1 MKRFSKE
8 NIDITSGD
16 IKSTLIALSTPIV
29 LSMALQTAFNII
41 DAIFLGRLSAD
52 ALAAISITFP
62 VIFFIIAIGIGIG
75 IGVTSLVARYIGKN
89 QIIDA
94 RQTATHGLI
103 LTAIISI
110 ASTALGLYYIE
121 HIFTLMGAET
131 AIISLAKSYMTIIIY
146 GFTIIFT
153 VFILNSILHGEG
165 DTITPMKALV
175 ISVSLNI
182 ILDPI
187 LIFGYW
193 IIPPLGIEGA
203 AIATVISRSFG
214 LILILHHFIKKRSKV
229 TPIIRRFNYQ
239 PKIIK
244 NILKVGIPSSLSQI
258 SMSIAFFILISFV
271 AKFGTAA
278 IAAFGAA
285 NRLQTIG
292 ILPSIAIAT
301 AVITMV
307 GQNAGQKKYDRIE
320 ATVKT
325 AIKLL
330 ITFMIPVILIL
341 TTFRNQLMTIFTDDK
356 TVISIGSEFLRIV
369 PLELIFIPIGMIIGS
384 AFQGTGKGTPQLALT
399 MIRLF
404 IIGIPIAYYLAFI
417 KAWGLSGIWWSF
429 VIAAASSSI
438 ISIIWFRTGSWKKES
453 KI

>member
-8 NIDITSGD
+8 NIDITNGN
-16 IKSTLIALSTPIV
+16 IKSTLIALSTPVII
-29 LSMALQTAFNII
+29 SMALQTAFNII

-62 VIFFIIAIGIGIG
+62 VIFFIIAIGAGIG
-75 IGVTSLVARYIGKN
+75 IGVTSLIARYIGKN
-89 QIIDA
+89 QIMDA
-94 RQTATHGLI
+94 RQSATHGLI
-103 LTAIISI
+103 LSAIISI
-110 ASTALGLYYIE
+110 VTTALGLYYIE
-121 HIFTLMGAET
+121 QIFTFMGAET
-131 AIISLAKSYMTIIIY
+131 AVISLAKSYMTIIIY
-146 GFTIIFT
+146 NFIIILT

-165 DTITPMKALV
+165 DTLTPMKALV

-203 AIATVISRSFG
+203 AIATVISRLFG
-214 LILILHHFIKKRSKV
+214 LLLILHHFIKKRAKV
-229 TPIIRRFNYQ
+229 TPIIRGFNYL

-258 SMSIAFFILISFV
+258 SMSIAFFILTSFV
-271 AKFGTAA
+271 AKFGTPA

-285 NRLQTIG
+285 NKLQTIG

-301 AVITMV
+301 AVITIV
-307 GQNAGQKKYDRIE
+307 GQNAGLKKYDRIE
-320 ATVKT
+320 TTVKT

-330 ITFMIPVILIL
+330 TTFMIPTAIILI
-341 TTFRNQLMTIFTDDK
+341 TFRNQFMTLFTDDK
-356 TVISIGSEFLRIV
+356 TVISLGSEFLKIV
-369 PLELIFIPIGMIIGS
+369 PIELIFIPTGMIIAS
-384 AFQGTGKGTPQLALT
+384 AFQGTGKGTPQLVLT

-404 IIGIPIAYYLAFI
+404 IFCIPIAYYLAFT
-417 KAWGLSGIWWSF
+417 KAMGLTGIWWSF
-429 VIAAASSSI
+429 VIAAAMTSI
-438 ISIIWFRTGSWKKES
+438 ISLAWFKTGSWKKET